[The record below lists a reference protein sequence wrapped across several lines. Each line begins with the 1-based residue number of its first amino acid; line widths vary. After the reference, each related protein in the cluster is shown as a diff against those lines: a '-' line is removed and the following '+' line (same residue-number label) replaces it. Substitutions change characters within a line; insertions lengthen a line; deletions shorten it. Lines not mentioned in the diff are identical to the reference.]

1 MRGIPIFAAILVG
14 LASSFVQ
21 SLGLTIQRKSHIQ
34 NDQLD
39 PFNRRPTIRRPLW
52 LIGFTIYMVSNIF
65 STIFQLDTLPIV
77 ILAPLGAVS
86 LVFNALLARIIL
98 GDRFGVNW
106 VIGTA
111 LVAGGAVIIAIF
123 GVVPDEKHGLD
134 ELLVLLR
141 RPTFV
146 AFFSVV
152 LVATCAVL
160 ITSHLTTFH
169 VDASLKIST
178 TASGSNT
185 PLSYSPSDYASPHSP
200 PPIPFRVTNARHSSD
215 THDRERAMGKT
226 PINVNHMKLP
236 FSVKRWK
243 LWPLFSF
250 SRSSQKRAS
259 KSLSSPSQAHTLV
272 LCGLAFAASSGTL
285 SGLCLVLAKAVVE
298 LLMKTVDHWRTGEG
312 QNEFTR
318 FQTWI
323 LLVGMGVIAVAQIWY
338 LNYGLRYAS
347 PALVCPLA
355 FCFFNLSSIFG
366 GLVFYNQFHQLSKA
380 QIVLVSLGTAILLL
394 GVWIVSSIQP
404 EGVEVGTWVEDGSD
418 SSSVMLWEE
427 DELEP
432 RKGATLMGGE
442 LSPEPEGVDDS
453 HLDAEHDRL
462 LAANHPISPLHH
474 RSRFAPS
481 LHFASSVL
489 PRTRHSHSTSHQHYH
504 RGPRY
509 GTLIPDVGP
518 AGAPTGFSIGL
529 GAASPGFALRSAS
542 MSEHY
547 YDHHIHL
554 PCDGETRSGRH
565 QNEGSLSLG
574 ATIQGENATMAA
586 GNEFEADDNAAE
598 AAVRSWDQRH
608 SGANW
613 WDIRSMFTRDRQ
625 IQLKK

>member
-285 SGLCLVLAKAVVE
+285 SGLCLVLAKAEKVKMS
-298 LLMKTVDHWRTGEG
+298 LQDFKLGY
-312 QNEFTR
+312 
-318 FQTWI
+318 
-323 LLVGMGVIAVAQIWY
+323 Y
-338 LNYGLRYAS
+338 LYAS